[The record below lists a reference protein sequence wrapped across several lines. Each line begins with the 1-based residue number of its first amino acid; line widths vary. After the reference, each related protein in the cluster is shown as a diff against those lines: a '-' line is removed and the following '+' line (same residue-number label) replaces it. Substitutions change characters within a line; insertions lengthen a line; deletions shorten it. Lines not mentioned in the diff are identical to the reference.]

1 MFPDYENWEKLE
13 WSAMA
18 TRYFLLEGFSDV
30 WGPTLHVAWGCLSD
44 SDSRAPR
51 MLWLVSGKCVD

>member
-30 WGPTLHVAWGCLSD
+30 WGPTLYVAWGCLSD
-44 SDSRAPR
+44 SDS
-51 MLWLVSGKCVD
+51 ST